1 MGSEARLAVKIKAT
15 IRPVGGL
22 GANKEAKIPERRRG
36 AKDLFGRHANPRS
49 RGSAPE
55 KRMRAVACGATART
69 SCRRHARAR
78 WLTGVHGNPGLAHG

>member
-1 MGSEARLAVKIKAT
+1 VDSEARLALKIKAT

-22 GANKEAKIPERRRG
+22 GANKETKIPERRRG

-55 KRMRAVACGATART
+55 KRMRAVACGTTART
-69 SCRRHARAR
+69 SCRRHARAP